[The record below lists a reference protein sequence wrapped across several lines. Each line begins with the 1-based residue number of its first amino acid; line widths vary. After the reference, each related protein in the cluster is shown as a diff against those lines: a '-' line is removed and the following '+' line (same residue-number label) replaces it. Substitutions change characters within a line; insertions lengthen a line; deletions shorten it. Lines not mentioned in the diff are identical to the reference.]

1 MKKTVLLTIVM
12 TAILALVLSIGAFA
26 AEEITTEAATEAI
39 TAADTEA
46 NTAADT
52 EAQADQAPKLFSL
65 IFNGGSLA
73 IIGAALAVG
82 LAGMGS
88 AKGVGMAGEATSG
101 LLSENPNL
109 FGKSFVL
116 MALPMTQGIY
126 GLVIEFLILLRV
138 GLFAEGMDAFVNLP
152 VEKGAYYLM
161 SALPIAVVGL
171 FSSIKQARVAVS
183 GINLLAKRPDQVGK
197 AITSAALVETYAIFA
212 LLISVLLVLMG

>member
-39 TAADTEA
+39 
-46 NTAADT
+46 TAADT

-126 GLVIEFLILLRV
+126 GLVIAFLILLRV